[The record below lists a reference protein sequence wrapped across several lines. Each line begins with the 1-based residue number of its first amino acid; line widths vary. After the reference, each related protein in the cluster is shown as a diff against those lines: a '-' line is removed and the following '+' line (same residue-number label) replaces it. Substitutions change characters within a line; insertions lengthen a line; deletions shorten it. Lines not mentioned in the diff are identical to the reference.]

1 MGNWKPMQYVV
12 VGGDHDVIY
21 TDSENNDYLPGEYKT
36 YSDGTIRTNSG
47 EVIGTTESYNNYKKA
62 GYNNIFDYNAAK
74 AGYNSR
80 EAVKQLQKQLGLKAD
95 GLWGRQTEEAYKAY
109 KQMESLADI
118 KSLYNITQDVLSS
131 QHDLTGDKQHRNDP
145 VEPLQLYGIPFQY
158 SDFQLLNGETYTPS
172 VGPKGNLKP
181 FGR

>member
-1 MGNWKPMQYVV
+1 M
-12 VGGDHDVIY
+12 GGDHDVIY

-80 EAVKQLQKQLGLKAD
+80 EAVK
-95 GLWGRQTEEAYKAY
+95 
-109 KQMESLADI
+109 
-118 KSLYNITQDVLSS
+118 
-131 QHDLTGDKQHRNDP
+131 
-145 VEPLQLYGIPFQY
+145 
-158 SDFQLLNGETYTPS
+158 
-172 VGPKGNLKP
+172 
-181 FGR
+181 